1 MSLVTSPGS
10 RRKLRVILALG
21 LAFLYAPIAL
31 IVLFSFNDSTSTT
44 VWSGFSLRWYDELLQ
59 NVNVVHAAGLSLE
72 IALASAS
79 GATVIGTLVG
89 FVLSRYGRFKGR
101 TLLATMATAP
111 LVMPEIVLGSALL
124 LLFVGME
131 SLTGWPRHRGF
142 VTIMLAHVTYT
153 AAFVTLAVQGR
164 LAGLDRSIEEAA
176 ADLGATPVVTFF
188 LVTVPLIAPGI
199 VAGWLLG
206 FSISLDDVVI
216 TQFTS
221 GPGSTTL
228 PLLIFSLVRRG
239 VKPDINAMATIFV
252 MVAALLAFGLGL
264 LQRRRSSREEAG

>member
-1 MSLVTSPGS
+1 VVL
-10 RRKLRVILALG
+10 LLG
-21 LAFLYAPIAL
+21 LAFLYAPIA
-31 IVLFSFNDSTSTT
+31 IIILFSFNDSTSTT

-59 NVNVVHAAGLSLE
+59 NISVLHAAGLSLK
-72 IALASAS
+72 IALGSAS
-79 GATVIGTLVG
+79 GATFIGTLVG

-111 LVMPEIVLGSALL
+111 LVMPEIVLGSAFL

-142 VTIMLAHVTYT
+142 LTILLAHVTYT

-164 LAGLDRSIEEAA
+164 LAGLDRSIEDAA

-252 MVAALLAFGLGL
+252 IVAVLLTFGLGL
-264 LQRRRSSREEAG
+264 LQRGRSSREETG